1 MARLTIGLTAAVAA
15 LGLAAP
21 AAAQSVDDDVRC
33 LLASN
38 FFARTEKDPAKRQL
52 ATASSAF
59 YLGRLD
65 ARISNDQLKNAVTAQ
80 AKTMTSA
87 SVAPTMN
94 GCAKRLN
101 QKGVALH
108 TLAPGGA
115 PQPPKAPAKP
125 K

>member
-1 MARLTIGLTAAVAA
+1 MARLTIGLAAAVAA
-15 LGLAAP
+15 MGLAAP

-38 FFARTEKDPAKRQL
+38 FFARTEKDPTKRQL
-52 ATASSAF
+52 AISSSAY

-65 ARISNDQLKNAVTAQ
+65 ARISNEQLKNAVTAQ
-80 AKTMTSA
+80 AKTMTAA
-87 SVAPTMN
+87 SVAPAMN
-94 GCAKRLN
+94 DCARRLK

-108 TLAPGGA
+108 TLEAGGTPRP
-115 PQPPKAPAKP
+115 PQAPAKP